1 VPFVAN
7 RGPTGNGFRYRDH
20 ADQPRDDRPT
30 SATFDRVFGKNMNMI
45 RAILCTTALLASAT
59 CAHARSPDD
68 SRHGASITIDDKD
81 GPERVVPRQRPA
93 SGKPRL
99 LSTNQWSEMMLKDE
113 TVYLQ
118 LTDYG
123 MKQVMEPQDAH
134 DKDEGFLGSVL
145 KTMALSGVKQVLDH
159 GLALSLVDTRSALVR
174 DGEVVFVTC
183 KGKEVFNQV
192 KINDQVQ
199 KYPQASAED
208 FVNNVNRLRATL
220 PACRP

>member
-1 VPFVAN
+1 
-7 RGPTGNGFRYRDH
+7 
-20 ADQPRDDRPT
+20 
-30 SATFDRVFGKNMNMI
+30 MNMI
-45 RAILCTTALLASAT
+45 RVILCTTAVLAGTTFAP
-59 CAHARSPDD
+59 ARAADTNHS
-68 SRHGASITIDDKD
+68 SSVTIDAKD

-99 LSTNQWSEMMLKDE
+99 VSTNRWSEMMLKDE

-134 DKDEGFLGSVL
+134 DKDEGFLGNVL

-192 KINDQVQ
+192 KINDQVL